1 MTSMSCKRQERD
13 NLGRLE
19 NIWRDFASPAQP
31 GRAETTVPRVS
42 IIPAVEQRW
51 RTRDAQRSTY
61 HSPLMS
67 RNRQTCHMFVATEH
81 QYTCYVLLAY
91 STEVWDS
98 AKCQLYAESW
108 PGK

>member
-19 NIWRDFASPAQP
+19 NIWDFASPAQP
-31 GRAETTVPRVS
+31 GRAETTVPGVS

-67 RNRQTCHMFVATEH
+67 RNRQTCHMFVATRTSVYMLCASRL
-81 QYTCYVLLAY
+81 QYRSL
-91 STEVWDS
+91 
-98 AKCQLYAESW
+98 
-108 PGK
+108 G